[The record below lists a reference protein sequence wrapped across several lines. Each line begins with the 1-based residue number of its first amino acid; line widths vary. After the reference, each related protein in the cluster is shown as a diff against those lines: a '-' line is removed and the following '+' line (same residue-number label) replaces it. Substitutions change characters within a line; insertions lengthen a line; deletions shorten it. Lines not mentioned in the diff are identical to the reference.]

1 MNHFKILL
9 SIGAIILLYE
19 TVFSNAYAYLDPASG
34 SVIIQLIIG
43 ALAGAGITIKLY
55 WVRIK
60 EKFSSKLSRN

>member
-9 SIGAIILLYE
+9 SIGAIVLLHE
-19 TVFSNAYAYLDPASG
+19 IAFSNAYAYLDPASG